1 MRCNLSLMSSSLIRH
16 WRIHTHLFCDTT
28 RAQYRIGFPIKDN
41 SEFKGLVMILG
52 TAASTPT
59 SPSTLQQH
67 PGAEILYVPK
77 NASVGLE
84 KDLWL
89 FSPISGYIPSPTLP
103 CPLSPPSSCKA
114 PFAGITHK
122 KPHRQM
128 PGQKNTTAFP
138 SCVFR
143 NTLSRERWAW
153 SCLCCVFSPGVGI
166 TWNLSLVP
174 PKDPCGCHFSGNIP
188 GFVLSSD

>member
-1 MRCNLSLMSSSLIRH
+1 
-16 WRIHTHLFCDTT
+16 
-28 RAQYRIGFPIKDN
+28 
-41 SEFKGLVMILG
+41 MILG

-153 SCLCCVFSPGVGI
+153 SCLCCLFSR
-166 TWNLSLVP
+166 
-174 PKDPCGCHFSGNIP
+174 SGNHLE
-188 GFVLSSD
+188 FVTGTSQGSLWVPLFWEHPRVCTQL